1 MQNAAKITQIH
12 VVAVRAVPNTNESRA
27 RKVSSTGFE
36 LNSERRMNEWTF
48 LVCDERCAPFP
59 YGKDLLLENVQRQV
73 AGSPPPRSALEQE
86 PEPGNA
92 GRGLNRPPVV

>member
-48 LVCDERCAPFP
+48 LVCDERYMGRTYFSKM
-59 YGKDLLLENVQRQV
+59 YNGKSPVRLLRALHW
-73 AGSPPPRSALEQE
+73 SRSRSREM
-86 PEPGNA
+86 
-92 GRGLNRPPVV
+92 PVVASTGRRSCSS

>member
-36 LNSERRMNEWTF
+36 LNSER
-48 LVCDERCAPFP
+48 
-59 YGKDLLLENVQRQV
+59 
-73 AGSPPPRSALEQE
+73 
-86 PEPGNA
+86 
-92 GRGLNRPPVV
+92 